1 MKGVWDMM
9 ASERRKCIL
18 RELENAQ
25 IPMNA
30 SRIAKKLGVSR
41 QVIVGDIALL
51 RASGEDIIATPRGY
65 IYEKIKNVYYTIAC
79 VHDSKDT
86 LEELYL
92 IVDQGCFIRD
102 VIVEHQVYGQI
113 VGELHIHSRRDAD
126 EFMKNLIDSKQEP
139 LSRLTG
145 KIHLHTIECPS
156 EQHFTD
162 LKKEMS
168 RRGFLVE

>member
-1 MKGVWDMM
+1 MT
-9 ASERRKCIL
+9 ASERRKIIL
-18 RELENAQ
+18 AELEASEM
-25 IPMNA
+25 PMNA
-30 SRIAKKLGVSR
+30 SQIAKTLGVSR
-41 QVIVGDIALL
+41 QVIVGDVALL

-65 IYEKIKNVYYTIAC
+65 IYEKIKKNYYSIAC
-79 VHDSKDT
+79 VHDSEDT

-92 IVDQGCFIRD
+92 IVDYGCSVLD
-102 VIVEHQVYGQI
+102 VIVEHQVYGQL

-126 EFMKNLIDSKQEP
+126 AFMKSLRESNQEP

-156 EQHFTD
+156 EQHFQD
-162 LKKEMS
+162 LKKELS

>member
-1 MKGVWDMM
+1 MNMT
-9 ASERRKCIL
+9 ASERRKIIL
-18 RELENAQ
+18 AELEASEM
-25 IPMNA
+25 PMNA
-30 SRIAKKLGVSR
+30 SQIAKTLGVSR
-41 QVIVGDIALL
+41 QVIVGDVALL

-65 IYEKIKNVYYTIAC
+65 IYEKIKKNYYSIAC
-79 VHDSKDT
+79 VHDSEDT

-92 IVDQGCFIRD
+92 IVDYGCSVLD
-102 VIVEHQVYGQI
+102 VIVEHQVYGQL

-126 EFMKNLIDSKQEP
+126 AFMKSLRESNQEP

-156 EQHFTD
+156 EQHFQD
-162 LKKEMS
+162 LKKELS

>member
-1 MKGVWDMM
+1 MT
-9 ASERRKCIL
+9 ASERRKIIL
-18 RELENAQ
+18 AELETSEM
-25 IPMNA
+25 PMNA
-30 SRIAKKLGVSR
+30 SQIAKTLGVSR
-41 QVIVGDIALL
+41 QVIVGDVALL

-65 IYEKIKNVYYTIAC
+65 IYEKIKKNYYSIAC
-79 VHDSKDT
+79 VHDSEDT

-92 IVDQGCFIRD
+92 IVDYGCSVLD
-102 VIVEHQVYGQI
+102 VIVEHQVYGQL

-126 EFMKNLIDSKQEP
+126 AFMKSLRESNQEP

-156 EQHFTD
+156 EQHFQD
-162 LKKEMS
+162 LKKELS